1 MLSDMPSSKYTTVH
15 VTQEDIDRAM
25 RNQSARCVIAT
36 AIARSIPG
44 ATKVAVDLQALR
56 FTVEGERH
64 VYFTPP
70 GAVGYVVAFDAG
82 ETIHPFS
89 FRLSEAHRLPIAP
102 ARPKSKAGIERTGA
116 RNKVTAAQR
125 AVTKAEQAVAD
136 ATTDAERQVATARLS
151 DTTTRLSD
159 AVAARDAVLSD
170 TAGQATE
177 QAPRSKGLPPTTFK
191 RGSRHYGHRALRI
204 NAPDVESDARANVL
218 SEYDRYADTGSG

>member
-1 MLSDMPSSKYTTVH
+1 MPSKYTSVH

-56 FTVEGERH
+56 FTVDGERH

-82 ETIHPFS
+82 DPIHPFS
-89 FRLSEAHRLPIAP
+89 FRLSESHRLPIAP
-102 ARPKSKAGIERTGA
+102 ARPKSEAGIARTRA
-116 RNKVTAAQR
+116 RNNVTAAKRALDKAQR
-125 AVTKAEQAVAD
+125 AVTA
-136 ATTDAERQVATARLS
+136 ATTDAERDVAVAKVAATEARLS
-151 DTTTRLSD
+151 EARSALDATLSE
-159 AVAARDAVLSD
+159 
-170 TAGQATE
+170 TAGQPTE
-177 QAPRSKGLPPTTFK
+177 QAPQTGGRKVPTTFK

-204 NAPDVESDARANVL
+204 NAPDVAPDARANVL
-218 SEYDRYADTGSG
+218 SEYDRYADTASG